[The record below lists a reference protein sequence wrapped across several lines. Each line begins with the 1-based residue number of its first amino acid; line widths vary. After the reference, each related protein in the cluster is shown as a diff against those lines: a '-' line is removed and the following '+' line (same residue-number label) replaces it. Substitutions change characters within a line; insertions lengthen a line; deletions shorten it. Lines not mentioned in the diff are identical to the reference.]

1 MYLYQ
6 AQPDKQMKKAALFDL
21 DDTLVAF
28 DAVTESSWQEVCGR
42 YQQKNPEVL
51 GTELYLAIRE
61 QSDWFWSDGDRHK
74 EGRLNITDSRRSIVA
89 AVFKELHLPIIDAFA
104 LADDY
109 SATRLQNMYLFSG
122 VEATLYS
129 LAARGY
135 QMALITN
142 GDSEIQRHKINRFQL
157 GQHFGLILV
166 EGEVGFGKPDQR
178 IYEEALANL
187 KVEPQETWM
196 IGDNL
201 DWDIAGP
208 QALGIKGIWYDWK
221 GKGLPVNAAVIPYR
235 TIRTIGDLLEI
246 LE

>member
-1 MYLYQ
+1 
-6 AQPDKQMKKAALFDL
+6 
-21 DDTLVAF
+21 
-28 DAVTESSWQEVCGR
+28 
-42 YQQKNPEVL
+42 
-51 GTELYLAIRE
+51 
-61 QSDWFWSDGDRHK
+61 
-74 EGRLNITDSRRSIVA
+74 
-89 AVFKELHLPIIDAFA
+89 
-104 LADDY
+104 
-109 SATRLQNMYLFSG
+109 MYLFSG
-122 VEATLYS
+122 VEATLHS

-157 GQHFGLILV
+157 GQHFRLILV

-221 GKGLPVNAAVIPYR
+221 GKGLPINGAVIPYR
-235 TIRTIGDLLEI
+235 TILTIGDLLEI